1 MESNTPRA
9 REDALLE
16 EELRR
21 LERVRARRRLGRRD
35 SVWQEFQVDSER
47 IPQLRAVVES
57 VLEDAGEGPAQRE
70 LQKLLAER
78 MCPGAPE
85 LLMRALKDL
94 PPDIAITHL
103 EELHEIGAS
112 ALTRW
117 TRVGVML
124 AAGERN
130 TAAELK
136 DLPSHTP
143 ALSLWRD
150 SELLR
155 RGNKLRSLERF
166 LERAPLTLV
175 DDLID
180 QGTAFPFTGTERAD
194 AQENRYLLARRF
206 PERLTEEQ
214 LDELDW
220 PEESWRRR
228 LLQDPSHEIPDD
240 APARIADLAAVAS
253 GDPQALTRLSGAL
266 EDRTRKLVL
275 QLLSTADRPELW
287 PKAIFKDEALWPVL
301 ENLCSG
307 PIEAAHQEASGF
319 VAWRDLRAAH
329 GELLRVNPSAYER
342 IGPHLGADE
351 QWVREEAVGME
362 VYLDLRF
369 AENGDSEALRK
380 ALNQLLALENRS
392 PGTDANISWLRGRL
406 ATDRNRRGPLF
417 NPYLELGVA
426 HGAPQRQ
433 WREAWRRLRRTLQG
447 RAEELSDIN
456 TARDLIRDME
466 AAQNAEKHPLYVLP
480 IFPGRLFP
488 TSRVSAR
495 LVSQA
500 WPLPRR
506 TEPVSE
512 QQRERILL
520 DALTSFLQETVS
532 RRTG

>member
-1 MESNTPRA
+1 MESNTSRA

-21 LERVRARRRLGRRD
+21 LERVRARRKLGRKD
-35 SVWQEFQVDSER
+35 SVWQEFQVEPER
-47 IPQLRAVVES
+47 IPRLRAVVES
-57 VLEDAGEGPAQRE
+57 VLEDADEGPVPRE
-70 LQKLLAER
+70 LRKLLAER
-78 MCPGAPE
+78 MCPGAPM
-85 LLMRALKDL
+85 LLMRALMGL
-94 PPDIAITHL
+94 PPDTAITHL

-136 DLPSHTP
+136 DLPPHTP

-180 QGTAFPFTGTERAD
+180 RGTAFPFTGTERVD
-194 AQENRYLLARRF
+194 EQENRYLRARRS
-206 PERLTEEQ
+206 PERLTEEE
-214 LDELDW
+214 LEELDW

-228 LLQDPSHEIPDD
+228 LLQDPSREVPAD
-240 APARIADLAAVAS
+240 APVRITDLAAVAS
-253 GDPQALTRLSGAL
+253 GDSEGLTRLSGAL
-266 EDRTRKLVL
+266 DERTRSLVL
-275 QLLSTADRPELW
+275 QLLSAVDRPEVW
-287 PKAIFKDEALWPVL
+287 PKVILKDEALWPVL

-307 PIEAAHQEASGF
+307 PIETAHQETSGF

-329 GELLRVNPSAYER
+329 KELLQVNPSAYER
-342 IGPHLGADE
+342 IGPHLAADE
-351 QWVREEAVGME
+351 RWVREEAVAME

-369 AENGDSEALRK
+369 AENGDSAALRK
-380 ALNQLLALENRS
+380 ALDRLLALENRS
-392 PGTDANISWLRGRL
+392 LGTDANISWLRDRL

-426 HGAPQRQ
+426 HGAPQRE
-433 WREAWRRLRRTLQG
+433 WRETWRRLRRTLQG
-447 RAEELSDIN
+447 RTEELSDIN
-456 TARDLIRDME
+456 KARDLIRDME
-466 AAQNAEKHPLYVLP
+466 ATGNAESHPLYVLP
-480 IFPGRLFP
+480 IFPDRLFP
-488 TSRVSAR
+488 TPKVSTR

-500 WPLPRR
+500 RPLPRR

-512 QQRERILL
+512 QERERLRR
-520 DALTSFLQETVS
+520 DALTSFLQETVA